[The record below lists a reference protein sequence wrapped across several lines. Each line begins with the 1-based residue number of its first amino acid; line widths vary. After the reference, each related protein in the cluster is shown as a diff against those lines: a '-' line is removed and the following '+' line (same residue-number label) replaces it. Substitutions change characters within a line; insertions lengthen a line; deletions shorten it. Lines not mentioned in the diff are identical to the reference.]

1 MNTVI
6 NTVSEKAFNEILRN
20 NNKACYIKGY
30 ADGYLVGG
38 LVGVGT
44 TISMMVLAGL
54 VYKLGKKSASKPE
67 EEEE

>member
-38 LVGVGT
+38 CS
-44 TISMMVLAGL
+44 I
-54 VYKLGKKSASKPE
+54 KKDDFNTLIGSVK
-67 EEEE
+67 